1 MCIKNS
7 KGKGLLPIGEFQT
20 FFSIF
25 KCCNPDAKKLLET
38 TMLKPDGHLL
48 VPAQVVHLSLLEL
61 KMIFFRK
68 GDSWLYTQPISTNIK
83 LKIGGF
89 RIFIHGHLEVSIYCQ
104 LSFRLTIYNTSSF
117 ILLQQCNHCR
127 QVSDLAVG
135 NAAFVEAIRIG
146 RMSFQDL

>member
-48 VPAQVVHLSLLEL
+48 VPAQVVHLSGWNW
-61 KMIFFRK
+61 I
-68 GDSWLYTQPISTNIK
+68 YTTNINR
-83 LKIGGF
+83 F
-89 RIFIHGHLEVSIYCQ
+89 RNFHSWSSRIVYISLIVFLTYNLQYIQ
-104 LSFRLTIYNTSSF
+104 LFTAAAIQPLQASFRLGSWKCSLRWSYQKHGFSRSVGQLS
-117 ILLQQCNHCR
+117 ILGWPWQTEC
-127 QVSDLAVG
+127 
-135 NAAFVEAIRIG
+135 
-146 RMSFQDL
+146 